1 MTMIRKVEQT
11 IRKYS
16 MLEEGD
22 RVVVALSGG
31 ADSCALLLALAALAP
46 VWRLD
51 MIAAHFNHGLRGEE
65 SDGDEAF
72 CRFVAGK
79 TGLVFVTQKLAESA
93 IPAGLSAEDYLRRER
108 FRFLDR
114 TAGDHRASKI
124 ALGHHRGDQAET
136 FLINMIRGSGLD
148 GLKGFLPVREN
159 RYIRPLIGVSR
170 KEILDFLKERGA
182 SFREDASN
190 ASGIYLRNR
199 VRLEL
204 IPFLREKFNPR
215 MEQTLARTA
224 EIIRRDDS
232 FIDECVQAI
241 LRLPHIQKEEN
252 EISFSAS
259 SILSLHE
266 ALMYRVLKSLLEGLA
281 PAEGGFSFSHL
292 QALAGLLKE
301 SRTGKRLSLAYG
313 ITARREYDRV
323 ILTAEPEENI
333 PRYEYPLTIPGEVEV
348 RERRMIVR
356 IRREEKTGV
365 NLKSGSAFFFDADKI
380 REPLVVRNRREG
392 DRFEPLGTKGS
403 QKIKKLFMDRK
414 IPRPGRDR
422 TALLADRESV
432 VWIENLHMSERV
444 KVTPQTKNLL
454 VLEIRPKTADR
465 LRVQE
470 NI

>member
-16 MLEEGD
+16 MLEKGD

-31 ADSCALLLALAALAP
+31 ADSCALLGALAALAP
-46 VWRLD
+46 PWRLEL
-51 MIAAHFNHGLRGEE
+51 IAAHFNHGLRGEE

-72 CRFVAGK
+72 CRSLAGK
-79 TGLVFVTQKLAESA
+79 TGLVFATQKLAETA
-93 IPAGLSAEDYLRRER
+93 IPAGLSPEDYLRRER

-114 TAGDHRASKI
+114 TAEDYRANKI
-124 ALGHHRGDQAET
+124 ALGHHRDDQAET

-170 KEILDFLKERGA
+170 EEILGFLRERGA
-182 SFREDASN
+182 GFREDASN
-190 ASGIYLRNR
+190 SEGIYLRNR
-199 VRLEL
+199 VRLDL
-204 IPFLREKFNPR
+204 IPFLREKFNPQ

-232 FIDECVQAI
+232 FIDECVRKV
-241 LRLPHIQKEEN
+241 LCLPHIRKEEN

-259 SILSLHE
+259 SVLSLHD
-266 ALMYRVLKSLLEGLA
+266 ALVYRVLKSLLEGLA
-281 PAEGGFSFSHL
+281 AGEGGFSFSHL

-301 SRTGKRLSLAYG
+301 SRTGKRLSLPHG
-313 ITARREYDRV
+313 IAARREYDRV
-323 ILTAEPEENI
+323 ILTAEPEESS
-333 PRYEYPLTIPGEVEV
+333 PRYEYPLMIPGEVEV
-348 RERRMIVR
+348 RERRMIFS
-356 IRREEKTGV
+356 IRREKEVPV
-365 NLKSGSAFFFDADKI
+365 NLKDRSAFFFDGDKI

-414 IPRPGRDR
+414 IPRRERGRI
-422 TALLADRESV
+422 ALLADRESV
-432 VWIENLHMSERV
+432 IWIENMHFSERV
-444 KVTPQTKNLL
+444 KVTPETKNLL
-454 VLEIRPKTADR
+454 VLEVRPKTAGR
-465 LRVQE
+465 RPAQE